1 MRLPFAG
8 GIVPPWTARTLWF
21 RPKVSRVSTTAGDQV
36 GRIIEA
42 WQRERPDVDVSSIGI
57 ITPVWRL
64 GSIVMDNRARV
75 LAAHGIEQS
84 HLDVLTTLRR
94 SGTPFRLTAGELS
107 RRCRVTPGATTQRVQ
122 AMETLGLVARV
133 REEPDRRTVFV
144 QLTQDGSSRLD
155 DIIADVMA
163 GDDALLAGLEPAQ
176 RTTLEE
182 LLRTWLR
189 TLETGAAWL
198 PS

>member
-1 MRLPFAG
+1 M
-8 GIVPPWTARTLWF
+8 
-21 RPKVSRVSTTAGDQV
+21 STTAGDQV

-122 AMETLGLVARV
+122 AMEALGLVERL
-133 REEPDRRTVFV
+133 REEPDRRTVHV
-144 QLTQDGSSRLD
+144 RLTPRGLARLD
-155 DIIADVMA
+155 GIFAEVMA
-163 GDDALLAGLEPAQ
+163 GDESLLSGLSQPQRAVLEDLLRIWLAGLEDGSTASRPGAV
-176 RTTLEE
+176 
-182 LLRTWLR
+182 
-189 TLETGAAWL
+189 TG
-198 PS
+198 P